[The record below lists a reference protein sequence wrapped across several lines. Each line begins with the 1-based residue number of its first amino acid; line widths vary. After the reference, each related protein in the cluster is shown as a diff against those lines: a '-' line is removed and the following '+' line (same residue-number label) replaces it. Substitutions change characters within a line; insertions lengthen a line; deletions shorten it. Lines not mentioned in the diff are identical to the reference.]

1 MVRKKK
7 RTHKKE
13 EDDDP
18 NLKNVPKTFV
28 IQTNKLTTSAN
39 QLLLDIR
46 KVMEPNTAAKLKARR
61 KNKLKDF
68 VSVAGLMGV
77 SHMMLLSQTDNSTS
91 LRIAKSPKGPTLTF
105 KIEQYALIRDIIACQ
120 AKPRSPGKEYSQA
133 PLLVLNNFNSEDKHV
148 KLMATMFQNLFPS
161 LNLQK
166 IHASDCRRIVLIN
179 YDKERKSVSFRHY
192 YINVKIVGVSKSLK
206 RIIQTDIPDLHKFE
220 DISEYVLR
228 DAVVSESDVE
238 DAADKSLVTLPEKY
252 VGQNNKQSQQRAIKL
267 TEIGPRIDMKLRK
280 IQDGFC
286 DGEVIYHDVI
296 KLTPAE
302 AKEKHRKYQERIQL
316 KKKRRQ
322 EQEANVERKKVKFDE
337 SVAQTSNAEE
347 SKGQEQPLSEDE
359 EEVQSYSDEDSDIDQ
374 DTELPASDSEYEEED

>member
-13 EDDDP
+13 EDDP

-120 AKPRSPGKEYSQA
+120 SKPRSPGKEYSQA

-337 SVAQTSNAEE
+337 SAAQKSNVEE
-347 SKGQEQPLSEDE
+347 SKGQEMPLSEDE
-359 EEVQSYSDEDSDIDQ
+359 EEVQSYSDEDSEIDQ
-374 DTELPASDSEYEEED
+374 DTELPASDSEDEEED